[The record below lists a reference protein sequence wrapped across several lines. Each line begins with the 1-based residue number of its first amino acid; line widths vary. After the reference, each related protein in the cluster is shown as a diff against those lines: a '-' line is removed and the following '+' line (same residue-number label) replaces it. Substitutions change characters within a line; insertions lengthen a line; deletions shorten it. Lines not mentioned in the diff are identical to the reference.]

1 MANGIRLMANKQR
14 NMANERPLTP
24 PTDFRKAL
32 IGAHPP
38 GPILCYTTNYE
49 HSIRRKRYHM
59 LTFEQ
64 KQQIIETFPEL
75 TKKSISLKRLNYH
88 FEDSQYDKTIVV
100 QQLHPNGNGYVFVG
114 DGGPYEA
121 DERGL
126 ANIREATEDELREMI
141 NYSIALLSTKD
152 ATDDEE
158 AADQVWTSKTGGEL
172 KLVQEDDLWNIY
184 HGLNLEDSFESQ
196 EAAILYLKEEGFKRN

>member
-1 MANGIRLMANKQR
+1 
-14 NMANERPLTP
+14 
-24 PTDFRKAL
+24 
-32 IGAHPP
+32 
-38 GPILCYTTNYE
+38 
-49 HSIRRKRYHM
+49 M

-64 KQQIIETFPEL
+64 KQAIIETFPEL
-75 TKKSISLKRLNYH
+75 SKKAISLKRLNYH

-114 DGGPYEA
+114 DGGPYES

-126 ANIREATEDELREMI
+126 VNIREASEDEIKEMI
-141 NYSIALLSTKD
+141 RYSIALLSTKEAQAED
-152 ATDDEE
+152 ATEQNWSNKE
-158 AADQVWTSKTGGEL
+158 GGEL
-172 KLVQEDDLWNIY
+172 KLVNEDDLWNIY

>member
-1 MANGIRLMANKQR
+1 
-14 NMANERPLTP
+14 
-24 PTDFRKAL
+24 
-32 IGAHPP
+32 
-38 GPILCYTTNYE
+38 
-49 HSIRRKRYHM
+49 M

-64 KQQIIETFPEL
+64 KQAIIETFPEL
-75 TKKSISLKRLNYH
+75 SKKAISLKRLNYH

-114 DGGPYEA
+114 EGGPYES

-126 ANIREATEDELREMI
+126 VNIREASEEELKELIR
-141 NYSIALLSTKD
+141 YSIALLSTKEVQ
-152 ATDDEE
+152 AEE
-158 AADQVWTSKTGGEL
+158 ATEQKWVNKEGGEL
-172 KLVQEDDLWNIY
+172 KLVNEDDLWNIY

>member
-1 MANGIRLMANKQR
+1 
-14 NMANERPLTP
+14 
-24 PTDFRKAL
+24 
-32 IGAHPP
+32 
-38 GPILCYTTNYE
+38 
-49 HSIRRKRYHM
+49 M

-64 KQQIIETFPEL
+64 KQAIIETFPEL
-75 TKKSISLKRLNYH
+75 SKKAISLKRLNYH

-114 DGGPYEA
+114 EGGPYES

-126 ANIREATEDELREMI
+126 VNIREASEEELKELIR
-141 NYSIALLSTKD
+141 YSIALLSTKEEQ
-152 ATDDEE
+152 AEE
-158 AADQVWTSKTGGEL
+158 ATEQKWVNKEGGEL
-172 KLVQEDDLWNIY
+172 KLVNEDDLWNIY

>member
-1 MANGIRLMANKQR
+1 
-14 NMANERPLTP
+14 
-24 PTDFRKAL
+24 
-32 IGAHPP
+32 
-38 GPILCYTTNYE
+38 
-49 HSIRRKRYHM
+49 M

-64 KQQIIETFPEL
+64 KQAIIETFPEL
-75 TKKSISLKRLNYH
+75 SKKAISLKRLNYH

-114 DGGPYEA
+114 DGGPYES

-126 ANIREATEDELREMI
+126 VNIREASEDEIKEMI
-141 NYSIALLSTKD
+141 RYSIALLSTKEEQAED
-152 ATDDEE
+152 ATEQNWSNKE
-158 AADQVWTSKTGGEL
+158 GGEL
-172 KLVQEDDLWNIY
+172 KLVNEDDLWNVY

>member
-1 MANGIRLMANKQR
+1 
-14 NMANERPLTP
+14 
-24 PTDFRKAL
+24 
-32 IGAHPP
+32 
-38 GPILCYTTNYE
+38 
-49 HSIRRKRYHM
+49 M

-64 KQQIIETFPEL
+64 KQAIIETFPEL
-75 TKKSISLKRLNYH
+75 SKKAISLKRLNYH

-114 DGGPYEA
+114 EGGLYES

-126 ANIREATEDELREMI
+126 VNIREASEEELKELIR
-141 NYSIALLSTKD
+141 YSIALLSTKEEQ
-152 ATDDEE
+152 AEE
-158 AADQVWTSKTGGEL
+158 ATEQKWVNKEGGEL
-172 KLVQEDDLWNIY
+172 KLVNEDDLWNIY

>member
-1 MANGIRLMANKQR
+1 
-14 NMANERPLTP
+14 
-24 PTDFRKAL
+24 
-32 IGAHPP
+32 
-38 GPILCYTTNYE
+38 
-49 HSIRRKRYHM
+49 M

-64 KQQIIETFPEL
+64 KQAIIETFPEL
-75 TKKSISLKRLNYH
+75 SKKAISLKRLNYH

-114 DGGPYEA
+114 DGGPYES

-126 ANIREATEDELREMI
+126 VNIREASEDEIKEMI
-141 NYSIALLSTKD
+141 RYSIALLSTKEEQTED
-152 ATDDEE
+152 ATEQNWSNKE
-158 AADQVWTSKTGGEL
+158 GGEL
-172 KLVQEDDLWNIY
+172 KLVNEDELWNIY

>member
-1 MANGIRLMANKQR
+1 
-14 NMANERPLTP
+14 
-24 PTDFRKAL
+24 
-32 IGAHPP
+32 
-38 GPILCYTTNYE
+38 
-49 HSIRRKRYHM
+49 M

-114 DGGPYEA
+114 EGGPYES

-126 ANIREATEDELREMI
+126 INIREASEEELKEMI
-141 NYSIALLSTKD
+141 RYSIALLSTK
-152 ATDDEE
+152 EE
-158 AADQVWTSKTGGEL
+158 GEEETSANQTWVNKESGEL
-172 KLVQEDDLWNIY
+172 TLVNEDDLWNVY

-196 EAAILYLKEEGFKRN
+196 EAAILYLKEEGFRRK